1 MMLILYADEL
11 YDNYMNN
18 LRINVN
24 KNKNKKNVLCAM
36 KTKMNRISEHLCFVI
51 WTVAKEKATGLSDGS
66 NRIERRKKKRRIPNW
81 INILTNCFRG
91 GNGIH
96 GYIDN
101 CRPNFPLNISGD
113 YIGFSLYFP
122 RGSQICPCNRGPCS
136 FWIKKQM
143 SLICYSTYNCWR
155 YIGIHR
161 RTTLIFSY

>member
-1 MMLILYADEL
+1 MSIKIRKSVGKRIMRDEDKRKKRQDFLMDLIES
-11 YDNYMNN
+11 
-18 LRINVN
+18 R
-24 KNKNKKNVLCAM
+24 
-36 KTKMNRISEHLCFVI
+36 
-51 WTVAKEKATGLSDGS
+51 G
-66 NRIERRKKKRRIPNW
+66 ERKKRRIPNW

-91 GNGIH
+91 GNSIH
-96 GYIDN
+96 GYVDN

-136 FWIKKQM
+136 CWIKKQM
-143 SLICYSTYNCWR
+143 SLICYSTYSCWR